1 MAPIGTTSSTI
12 DGGDSS
18 GPEGERPTDRPI
30 TERGLDDA
38 GIRSPAIR
46 VALTRVGDRIAG
58 EGRVT
63 SARREAVVALLRIGE
78 KLDGVAPIA
87 EASGE
92 EILRTQLLE
101 RRLADAVRDELL
113 DMAHGPD
120 APAGPDEVLELL
132 RRLGE
137 LQRRTWG
144 GEELAVRLTEPDAFE
159 LIVEVAHDLRSPLTS
174 VLFLAETLRAGHSGD
189 VNDLQRSQLGLIY
202 SAALGMVSI
211 ASDVMELA
219 RGGTRLPDDA
229 PLPFAVSEIFETVKE
244 VVRPMAEVKGIEV
257 RFRPL
262 LEDRRLGHPVPLS
275 RILLNLTTN
284 ALKFTDEGFVEISAE
299 PLGRSDVLFS
309 VRDTGRGIDSRNQ
322 QALYEPF
329 KKAEHRSGH
338 FFSGSGLGL
347 SIARRL
353 VEALGSDLE
362 FETGPDWG
370 TRFYFRLA
378 LPVVPAH

>member
-1 MAPIGTTSSTI
+1 MAPIGTTSSTT
-12 DGGDSS
+12 DEGR
-18 GPEGERPTDRPI
+18 PREQEGENPADPPI
-30 TERGLDDA
+30 SEQDLDEAGVLSRAVRGVL
-38 GIRSPAIR
+38 
-46 VALTRVGDRIAG
+46 LEVGRRIAG
-58 EGRVT
+58 EGRIT
-63 SARREAVVALLRIGE
+63 SARREAVSSLLRIGR
-78 KLDGVAPIA
+78 KLEGLTSPGPDDG
-87 EASGE
+87 G
-92 EILRTQLLE
+92 EILRAQLLE

-113 DMAHGPD
+113 ALPIGSG
-120 APAGPDEVLELL
+120 APAEPGEVLHLL
-132 RRLGE
+132 RRLGD
-137 LQRRTWG
+137 LQRRAWG

-174 VLFLAETLRAGHSGD
+174 VLFLAETLRAGHSGE

-229 PLPFAVSEIFETVKE
+229 LAPFAVSEIFETVRE
-244 VVRPMAEVKGIEV
+244 VVRPMAEVKGIEL
-257 RFRPL
+257 RFRPPM
-262 LEDRRLGHPVPLS
+262 EDRRIGHPIPLS

-299 PLGRSDVLFS
+299 PVGRSDVLFS
-309 VRDTGRGIDSRNQ
+309 VRDTGRGIDARNQ

-329 KKAEHRSGH
+329 KKSEHRSGH

-353 VEALGSDLE
+353 VEALGADLE

-370 TRFYFRLA
+370 TRFFFRLA
-378 LPVVPAH
+378 LPVVSTH

>member
-1 MAPIGTTSSTI
+1 MVPIGTPSSTI
-12 DGGDSS
+12 DEGGSPGEEGGRSS
-18 GPEGERPTDRPI
+18 DRPVI
-30 TERGLDDA
+30 DQGLDEA
-38 GIRSPAIR
+38 GILSPVVRA
-46 VALTRVGDRIAG
+46 ALIKVGDRIAG
-58 EGRVT
+58 EGRIT
-63 SARREAVVALLRIGE
+63 SARREAVAALLRIGE
-78 KLDGVAPIA
+78 KLDGGAPVPA
-87 EASGE
+87 EPGE
-92 EILRTQLLE
+92 ETLRAQLLE

-113 DMAHGPD
+113 AIPEGPD
-120 APAGPDEVLELL
+120 GAGPGEVLRLL

-174 VLFLAETLRAGHSGD
+174 VLFLAETLRAGHSGE

-229 PLPFAVSEIFETVKE
+229 PAPFAVSEIFETVSE
-244 VVRPMAEVKGIEV
+244 VVRPMAEVKGIDV

-299 PLGRSDVLFS
+299 PVGRRDVLFS

-329 KKAEHRSGH
+329 KKSEHRSGH

-353 VEALGSDLE
+353 VEALGADLE

-370 TRFYFRLA
+370 TRFFFRLA
-378 LPVVPAH
+378 LPVASSR